1 LCTAVVTEKTVNY
14 RLMRTWNMLLMKSS
28 CRLPPLTVSAV
39 FSRCVLVYGCCQ
51 LVTEKTVK
59 LQTYEDL
66 EHALDEVVM
75 QAACT
80 DVECSV

>member
-1 LCTAVVTEKTVNY
+1 
-14 RLMRTWNMLLMKSS
+14 
-28 CRLPPLTVSAV
+28 
-39 FSRCVLVYGCCQ
+39 VYGCCQ

-75 QAACT
+75 QAASA
-80 DVECSV
+80 DGECSVQ

>member
-1 LCTAVVTEKTVNY
+1 MIMHL
-14 RLMRTWNMLLMKSS
+14 SS
-28 CRLPPLTVSAV
+28 SWFDGVM
-39 FSRCVLVYGCCQ
+39 CQ
-51 LVTEKTVK
+51 LVTRQYHELEMSMEKRVSELAAVVTEKTVK

-75 QAACT
+75 HAACT